1 MIFAASLNKTLI
13 HQRKLKVF
21 NDPVYGSIG
30 IPNDFILQ
38 LIAHPFFQRLRRI
51 SQMGFSYLSYPGAH
65 HTRFHHAL
73 GAMHLMTKAITTLR
87 YKGIEIT
94 LKEENALLTAILL
107 HDIGH
112 GPFSHALEE
121 ILIPEI
127 HHETLSLK
135 FMTELNCLFNGE
147 IEMAISIFT
156 GTYSKKFLS
165 ALVSSQLDIDRLDYL
180 KRDSFFSGVA
190 EGNINSERLITTMNV
205 RDDHI
210 VIEEK
215 GIHSIE
221 KFLMARRFMYW
232 QVYLHKTSVVAE
244 LMLKNVIKRA
254 RFLIQKRPDFMLGT
268 VVGEFLRQHIEMN
281 HQDFLTKFAQLDDT
295 DIIILLKSWIYDSD
309 SILAFLSKGLIHRN
323 LLDIQFYDKAPSDDD
338 YLNILKKVAKS
349 FKINTIDAKFLVYQ
363 GVLTNTAYEQN
374 KLPISILKRNGEVV
388 EFLTLSQFSSNSGF
402 TTQHHRHYICF
413 PKSIV

>member
-1 MIFAASLNKTLI
+1 MIFAASLNRTLA

-94 LKEENALLTAILL
+94 VEEENALLTAILL

-121 ILIPEI
+121 ILIPDI

-135 FMTELNCLFNGE
+135 FMRELNHLFKGK

-156 GTYSKKFLS
+156 GEYPKKFLS

-205 RDDHI
+205 LDDHI
-210 VIEEK
+210 VLEEK

-244 LMLKNVIKRA
+244 LMLKNVIRRA
-254 RFLIQKRPDFMLGT
+254 RFLIQKRPGFMEGT
-268 VVGEFLRQHIEMN
+268 VVGEFLRQQIGMN

-295 DIIILLKSWIYDSD
+295 DIISLLKTWMYDSD

-323 LLDIQFYDKAPSDDD
+323 LLEIEFYDEAPSH
-338 YLNILKKVAKS
+338 NQWERILKKVGDF
-349 FKINTIDAKFLVYQ
+349 FKITSVDAGFLVYQ
-363 GVLTNTAYEQN
+363 GILHNTAYDRKQQ
-374 KLPISILKRNGEVV
+374 PISILKRNGEVV

-402 TTQHHRHYICF
+402 TAQHKRYYICF
-413 PKSIV
+413 PKSVV